1 MKNYQVVP
9 TKSDTSSSHPIG
21 VTSSN
26 NDDQSQPKIPLEENP
41 SSLTMATTPTTIV
54 EPSQIKVYR
63 YI

>member
-54 EPSQIKVYR
+54 
-63 YI
+63 